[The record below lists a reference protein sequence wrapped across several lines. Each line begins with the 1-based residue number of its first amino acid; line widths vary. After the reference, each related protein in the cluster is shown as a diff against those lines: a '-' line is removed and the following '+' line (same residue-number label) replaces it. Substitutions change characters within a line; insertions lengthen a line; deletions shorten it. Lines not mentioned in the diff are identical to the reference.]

1 MDTRPGHAQMVEP
14 QSPCDAR
21 MEIERGLGHV
31 RDRATPSRGATASKT
46 FVEARKRDDGD
57 AVRIAE
63 ER

>member
-1 MDTRPGHAQMVEP
+1 MDTRSGHAQVTEP
-14 QSPCDAR
+14 QSLCDKAR
-21 MEIERGLGHV
+21 VVEPDTRC
-31 RDRATPSRGATASKT
+31 SRQRF